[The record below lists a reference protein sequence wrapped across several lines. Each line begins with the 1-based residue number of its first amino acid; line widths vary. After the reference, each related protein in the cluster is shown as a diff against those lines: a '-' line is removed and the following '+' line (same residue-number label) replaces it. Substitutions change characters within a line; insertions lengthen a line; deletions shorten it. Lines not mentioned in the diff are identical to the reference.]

1 MRAVAVDAMGGD
13 HAPLAIVQGAVE
25 CARLDQIPIHLVG
38 DEAQIK
44 ALVHKLG
51 ASDQINQ
58 SILSIVPSEC
68 VVAMDDKPSG
78 ALRKKGS
85 SMHVAC
91 DLVVRGEACGA
102 LSAGNSGAM
111 MAIATLQ
118 IGRVD
123 GVIRPA
129 IAALFPS
136 QKGYC
141 VVTDAGANVDCTP
154 EMLVQ
159 FALLGTAFSK
169 GFFGIENPRVAVVSN
184 GEEEGK
190 GTDLTR
196 AALAKI
202 REASLLC
209 DGYCEGRDI
218 FEGRVDVA
226 VCDGFT
232 GNVLLKTAE
241 GTAKHFARLIKDS
254 VESSSVFVRLGAL
267 LMRPA
272 FKRVRSKMDPREY
285 GAAPLLGLKAP
296 VFIAHGNSDSYA
308 IRKAIQF
315 VARSYKG
322 NVTDLTQRT
331 IV

>member
-1 MRAVAVDAMGGD
+1 MGAVAVDAMGGD
-13 HAPLAIVQGAVE
+13 LAPVAIVQGAVD
-25 CARLDQIPIHLVG
+25 CARLDQIPVILVG
-38 DEAQIK
+38 DEAAIK
-44 ALVHKLG
+44 SLIVKCG
-51 ASDQINQ
+51 ASSLLDN
-58 SILSIVPSEC
+58 SMLSIVQSEGAI
-68 VVAMDDKPSG
+68 AMEEKPSA

-91 DLVVRGEACGA
+91 DLVATGTACGA

-118 IGRVD
+118 IGRIE
-123 GVIRPA
+123 GVLRPA
-129 IAALFPS
+129 IAALFPTR
-136 QKGYC
+136 KGFC
-141 VVTDAGANVDCTP
+141 VVTDAGANVDCSP
-154 EMLVQ
+154 EMLAQ
-159 FALLGTAFSK
+159 FARLGAAFSK
-169 GFFGIENPRVAVVSN
+169 AFFGIENPRVAVISN

-196 AALAKI
+196 ATLAII
-202 REASLLC
+202 RSSDILC
-209 DGYCEGRDI
+209 EGYCEGRDI

-241 GTAKHFARLIKDS
+241 GTAKHFARSIKEAVQSSNLI
-254 VESSSVFVRLGAL
+254 VRLGAL

-272 FKRVRSKMDPREY
+272 FNRVKAKMDPREY

-296 VFIAHGNSDSYA
+296 VFIAHGNSDAYA

-315 VARSYKG
+315 VARSYQG
-322 NVTDLTQRT
+322 NVTHITQRT
-331 IV
+331 IS